1 MYPTLPKLDAR
12 HLQRH
17 TSESYELAVSKD
29 KVNGHTFNHK
39 FGGNSEVGTG
49 AFESVWTYGG
59 LYPWAALGSGEVI
72 YVKSSSAS
80 DTANITIEGLDENR
94 NEVSEVL
101 TLTGTAAVTS
111 TKLFTRVFRMYV
123 DVSNVGEIT
132 AHADSATG
140 PVVGHIDTGKGQTL
154 MALYSVP
161 AGHTAFLYNIEATIT
176 GGKTGVLELYCIDG
190 GTRITHAAE
199 VVDQYWRQFD
209 FPMRI
214 EELTDIDFRL
224 IGITQECSSTVTF
237 DMVIVDNNHL

>member
-39 FGGNSEVGTG
+39 FGGNPAVGTG

-80 DTANITIEGLDENR
+80 DTASITIEGLDENR

-123 DVSNVGEIT
+123 DVINVGEIT

-140 PVVGHIDTGKGQTL
+140 SVVGHIDTGKGQTL

-161 AGHTAFLYNIEATIT
+161 AGHTAFIFNIEVTIT
-176 GGKTGVLELYCIDG
+176 GGKTGLLEVYKDN
-190 GTRITHAAE
+190 RIAHSAE
-199 VVDQYWRQFD
+199 VIDQYWRE
-209 FPMRI
+209 FPFPLRV

-237 DMVIVDNNHL
+237 DMVVVDNNHL